1 MFSLVKCFIICY
13 RVGPDHTISFFRR
26 RGGTAEPFVSSKT
39 RDACMLTKPPKLPTF
54 SPSNL
59 MYGFCVCVDVAIKQ
73 TVETCQR
80 GLSGLAR
87 SPDSLRHSFTVLTLE
102 EQGLEDI
109 SAIEQYIYLQSVQLR
124 GNRIKSLAP
133 LVLSCRSA

>member
-1 MFSLVKCFIICY
+1 
-13 RVGPDHTISFFRR
+13 
-26 RGGTAEPFVSSKT
+26 
-39 RDACMLTKPPKLPTF
+39 
-54 SPSNL
+54 

-124 GNRIKSLAP
+124 GNRIKNLAP